1 MTTLTAISLGL
12 AIGLTLGVLGGGGSI
27 LAVPALVYLL
37 HESAQDAT
45 TASLVI
51 VGISSAISALS
62 YSRDRQVRWIPGVLF
77 ALAGVGASFGGTF
90 LNRSVQEP
98 VLLASFAA
106 LMALSA
112 LGMLVKSFRCPKQ
125 KRPIESPIPAS
136 APLPMGTSSI
146 LTKVCRYEGDNPGR
160 QAPPTNRSC
169 IRTFTA
175 ILVAGLTV
183 GFLTGFLGVGG
194 GFIVVPALV
203 MILGYNM
210 PMAVG
215 TSLLIIA
222 INSGVSLTARF
233 GHNHFDWSIIVP
245 FTLAAVLASVL
256 GKRIANQLPASA
268 LTRAFAA
275 LLLIV
280 AVAMSVETALAAS

>member
-1 MTTLTAISLGL
+1 MTTLTAIALGL

-62 YSRDRQVRWIPGVLF
+62 YNRDRQVRWVPGVLF
-77 ALAGVGASFGGTF
+77 ALAGVAASFGGTL
-90 LNRSVQEP
+90 LNRSVQEH

-112 LGMLVKSFRCPKQ
+112 LGMLVKSFRSPKQ
-125 KRPIESPIPAS
+125 KRPIESPVPAS
-136 APLPMGTSSI
+136 APSTVGASSI
-146 LTKVCRYEGDNPGR
+146 LTKVCRYEDGNPGR
-160 QAPPTNRSC
+160 QVHPANRSC

-175 ILVAGLTV
+175 ILVAGLIV

-233 GHNHFDWSIIVP
+233 GYNHFDWSVIIP

-256 GKRIANQLPASA
+256 GKRVANRLPASA

-280 AVAMSVETALAAS
+280 AVAMSVETALATS